1 MSGLFLNIRLPHK
14 INRHNYRWRL
24 QAVPP
29 PPHGMKDTHKMPPPS
44 ADHGRACLRPG
55 FGRTFPDRSNGPA
68 TSVPGSFSGR
78 QGQGIACWHE
88 RRSHDRQKANLP
100 NSRSKAA
107 WRFSGRNRENRK
119 DDMQDVKFSGNRAA
133 PSRCD
138 RSSDRGRA
146 RMMERAGTHADI
158 GSQHCRAPVFQQPG
172 HRETAFAKVIGK

>member
-29 PPHGMKDTHKMPPPS
+29 PPHGMRIPIRCRRLRQITVVP
-44 ADHGRACLRPG
+44 ACAWLRPNLS
-55 FGRTFPDRSNGPA
+55 RPLEWA
-68 TSVPGSFSGR
+68 CHICPGSFSGR

-100 NSRSKAA
+100 HSRSKAA
-107 WRFSGRNRENRK
+107 RRFSGRNRKNRK

-138 RSSDRGRA
+138 RSSGRGRA

-158 GSQHCRAPVFQQPG
+158 GSQHCRAPVFQKPG